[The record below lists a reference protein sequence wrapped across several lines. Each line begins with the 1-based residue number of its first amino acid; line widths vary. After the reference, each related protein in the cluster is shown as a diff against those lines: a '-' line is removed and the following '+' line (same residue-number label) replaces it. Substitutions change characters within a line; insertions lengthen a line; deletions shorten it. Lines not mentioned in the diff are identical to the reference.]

1 MYTVVIF
8 SLILCASIPIVRI
21 GENVSMCA
29 MISSMIYRIDFVF
42 VVKRVLKENVAIG
55 KTAWQRHPWPNDRVY
70 GVERA
75 VDGRYSK
82 SSEDSGQCAISENHR
97 STAEWRID
105 PGRVLI

>member
-1 MYTVVIF
+1 MCNDKFNDISNYF
-8 SLILCASIPIVRI
+8 CLC
-21 GENVSMCA
+21 C
-29 MISSMIYRIDFVF
+29 
-42 VVKRVLKENVAIG
+42 KRVLKENVALG
-55 KTAWQRHPWPNDRVY
+55 KTTWQRHPWPDDRVY
-70 GVERA
+70 GVEKA